1 MIKKVLSLDIDF
13 FFPEMNIYQKYFDVD
28 LTPRQSWQVVRW
40 KAKKN
45 NKKLFF
51 KPCNFALN
59 YVVEVLLNK
68 CKGAKI
74 VGITEHDE
82 ILEVLRKNKCENAD
96 LYNFDFHED
105 ICYGNEDDNPNLE
118 NWIQFARQE
127 NLVKRIAWISQDGSR
142 KTGMSTICTSTMC
155 WKDCDWENFPEFDL
169 LVVCTSRHFTPPE
182 YWYLNKK
189 MREIAKKGSDNDGMG
204 QKIQK
209 SF

>member
-13 FFPEMNIYQKYFDVD
+13 FFPEMNTYQKYFDVD

-59 YVVEVLLNK
+59 YITEVLFNK

-82 ILEVLRKNKCENAD
+82 IKE
-96 LYNFDFHED
+96 
-105 ICYGNEDDNPNLE
+105 
-118 NWIQFARQE
+118 
-127 NLVKRIAWISQDGSR
+127 
-142 KTGMSTICTSTMC
+142 
-155 WKDCDWENFPEFDL
+155 
-169 LVVCTSRHFTPPE
+169 
-182 YWYLNKK
+182 
-189 MREIAKKGSDNDGMG
+189 
-204 QKIQK
+204 
-209 SF
+209 